1 MPNIENCSETAK
13 KVKAFLDDDLNK
25 IDTLIEQYP
34 QRIPIPIIA
43 DFLHMDEN
51 STRAAVEGG
60 AFGFAWRKSGK
71 ANKAYCV
78 PTAQFVRW
86 YLNVVVLEGVYC

>member
-1 MPNIENCSETAK
+1 MENAATR
-13 KVKAFLDDDLNK
+13 VKAFLDRDLDR
-25 IDTLIEQYP
+25 IDEIIEKYP
-34 QRIPIPIIA
+34 DRVPVPTIA

-86 YLNVVVLEGVYC
+86 YLNVGILEGVYKNEKKT